1 MNSYIAQGIEVTEM
15 ITKAKQKKPIGK
27 ASTFNDD
34 VFQKIC
40 ERIADGEPLRQIC
53 REQGMPAY
61 RTFYDW
67 IDKDNALLSNENE
80 DVRATSLNLSARF
93 ARAREDGHDAI
104 AEEALK
110 IADDGTNDWME
121 KQDKDG
127 KNIGWQLNGEHVQ
140 RSKLRIETRLKL
152 LSKWNPKKYGDKVE
166 LSGPGENGEHVFKNT
181 SAAPTLT
188 KEEWLE
194 AHGIKSKT

>member
-1 MNSYIAQGIEVTEM
+1 MV
-15 ITKAKQKKPIGK
+15 AKKKPTGRP
-27 ASTFNDD
+27 SQFTDQL
-34 VFQKIC
+34 FQSIC

-53 REQGMPAY
+53 RDDGMPNY

-67 IDKDNALLSNENE
+67 LDRDDLLSKSADEN
-80 DVRATSLNLSARF
+80 VKSTSLNLSARF

-104 AEEALK
+104 AEETLK

-121 KQDKDG
+121 KQDKEG

-152 LSKWNPKKYGDKVE
+152 LSKWNPKKYGEKVE
-166 LSGPGENGEHVFKNT
+166 LAGPGANGEHLINT
-181 SAAPTLT
+181 SAAPSVT
-188 KEEWLE
+188 KEEWLKL
-194 AHGIKSKT
+194 HGIKVD